1 MIDSLF
7 NSDFAKNSKFDENF
21 VGNILKKDEW
31 LFLVSQFK
39 SYLKNSDQ
47 NYSELFIPKI
57 HQIWLGDKNYQKMFI
72 MDKILA
78 KI

>member
-7 NSDFAKNSKFDENF
+7 NSISKLKIDENF

-39 SYLKNSDQ
+39 L
-47 NYSELFIPKI
+47 PKKFRSK
-57 HQIWLGDKNYQKMFI
+57 L
-72 MDKILA
+72 
-78 KI
+78 